1 MRKYRKK
8 GRFGRSSTGPRT
20 VSGKVRSSGNALT
33 HGLASSQLD
42 IARIEAHIRA
52 VEEHFFWTCTEV
64 PRPSLS
70 QAQERVVRIY
80 AAGTASAS
88 DGLTSHEG
96 SDDGSGGDDG
106 VSRRGRRGRNLC
118 DRYLAEALSARRKA
132 LAEICIHL
140 KQVEEFEGDTP

>member
-20 VSGKVRSSGNALT
+20 VSGKVRSSGNAVT
-33 HGLASSQLD
+33 HGLTSSQLD

-52 VEEHFFWTCTEV
+52 VEEHFCGRA
-64 PRPSLS
+64 PRYLALLFA

-88 DGLTSHEG
+88 DGLTSHKG
-96 SDDGSGGDDG
+96 SNNVSGGQDG
-106 VSRRGRRGRNLC
+106 VSRHGRRGRNLC